1 MRLHVKW
8 IGAQETHSH
17 RPPLWSSPFTG
28 NWSTS
33 RGWTNGKIQHFTPTD
48 LGQPILLW
56 VKRWPPYS
64 FLVNMGRIMN
74 LCLTLNHLISYEK
87 DSTRTPP
94 RVRLLVQTPV
104 FMSNFLIF
112 DRAWLS
118 CILKFSDEVLS
129 ECIFLTTT
137 VFLIASVN
145 IINFACQIT
154 INSVVR
160 QFRLFVGS
168 KKTFQSFD
176 ESHWWL
182 VGGFTNLKIWII

>member
-1 MRLHVKW
+1 
-8 IGAQETHSH
+8 
-17 RPPLWSSPFTG
+17 
-28 NWSTS
+28 
-33 RGWTNGKIQHFTPTD
+33 
-48 LGQPILLW
+48 
-56 VKRWPPYS
+56 
-64 FLVNMGRIMN
+64 MGRIMN
-74 LCLTLNHLISYEK
+74 LCLTLNHLISDEK

-137 VFLIASVN
+137 VFLIVSVN

-168 KKTFQSFD
+168 KKIFQSFD
-176 ESHWWL
+176 ESH
-182 VGGFTNLKIWII
+182 

>member
-1 MRLHVKW
+1 
-8 IGAQETHSH
+8 
-17 RPPLWSSPFTG
+17 
-28 NWSTS
+28 
-33 RGWTNGKIQHFTPTD
+33 
-48 LGQPILLW
+48 
-56 VKRWPPYS
+56 
-64 FLVNMGRIMN
+64 MGRIMN

-137 VFLIASVN
+137 VFLIVSVN

-168 KKTFQSFD
+168 KKIFQSFD
-176 ESHWWL
+176 ESH
-182 VGGFTNLKIWII
+182 

>member
-1 MRLHVKW
+1 MRLHFKW

-33 RGWTNGKIQHFTPTD
+33 RGWTNGKIQHLTPTD

-56 VKRWPPYS
+56 VKRWTPYS

-74 LCLTLNHLISYEK
+74 LCLTLNHLNSYEK

-129 ECIFLTTT
+129 ECIFHNNSLFDCFCQHHQFCMSNNHQQCSSSIPT
-137 VFLIASVN
+137 FCRFQEN
-145 IINFACQIT
+145 IPIIWY
-154 INSVVR
+154 
-160 QFRLFVGS
+160 
-168 KKTFQSFD
+168 